1 MTERN
6 KGGRSTTASHPSA
19 TSYPTDVNIIER
31 VWEVREGAT
40 PKAGLVL
47 IHGGMWHS
55 GWFGELGDLLSSSQ
69 YDIRVSAPD
78 LLSHGLSDDV
88 LAGYRNYVPNFTHHA
103 VEVRAAIARA
113 RAALPDGTP
122 VFALG
127 ESMGGLS
134 VLQHLVI
141 HEIDVDGV
149 ILCGAVL
156 QIADALMPPR
166 FMVPMLNGLGKLMPR
181 IGVPGQ
187 DIGGDTFDRAFG
199 DPAVGPVA
207 RADPLVADKV
217 VPRLGVMTGALDAMD
232 MVKREAPKKITVRLL
247 AGRKNSKVLTTDVLL
262 SLTAIYSD
270 SGLIYFT
277 FLQQRKRSNVAAIP

>member
-1 MTERN
+1 
-6 KGGRSTTASHPSA
+6 
-19 TSYPTDVNIIER
+19 
-31 VWEVREGAT
+31 
-40 PKAGLVL
+40 
-47 IHGGMWHS
+47 MWHS

-78 LLSHGLSDDV
+78 LISHGLSDDV

-166 FMVPMLNGLGKLMPR
+166 FMVPMLKGLGKLMPR

-187 DIGGDTFDRAFG
+187 DIGAIRLTELSG
-199 DPAVGPVA
+199 DPRSDRL

-247 AGRKNSKVLTTDVLL
+247 AGRKNSKVLT
-262 SLTAIYSD
+262 
-270 SGLIYFT
+270 
-277 FLQQRKRSNVAAIP
+277 